1 MTSTSITLPGLEVS
15 SHGSVRQVTL
25 DRPEKLNAVN
35 ADLHES
41 LSNVWQAI
49 AADPQARAVVITG
62 AGKAFSAGGDR
73 EFLERIAQDAQW
85 RYENMR
91 QARRIVQEMIAF
103 PLPVIAAVNGPAV
116 GLGCSVALLSDLVL
130 MSESAFFADPHVAI
144 GLVAADGGALC
155 WPLLTS
161 LIRAKEYLFTGDRID
176 ARSALELGFANR
188 VVAPEELL
196 EAAHALA
203 ERLAA
208 QPAQAMRDTKRAVN
222 IHLQRAVGAV
232 LDFAFS
238 AEAETF
244 TSADFRDR
252 LAQFGR

>member
-1 MTSTSITLPGLEVS
+1 MTSTSLPGLTVS
-15 SHGSVRQVTL
+15 AHGPVRRITM
-25 DRPEKLNAVN
+25 DRPESLNAVN
-35 ADLHES
+35 AELHES
-41 LSNVWQAI
+41 LSNVWHAI
-49 AADPQARAVVITG
+49 AADPEARSVVITG

-73 EFLERIAQDAQW
+73 RFLERIAEDAQW

-116 GLGCSVALLSDLVL
+116 GLGCSVALLSDLVM
-130 MSESAFFADPHVAI
+130 MSDSAFFADPHVTI

-188 VVAPEELL
+188 VVAPDVLL
-196 EAAHALA
+196 ETAHGLA
-203 ERLAA
+203 DRLAA
-208 QPAQAMRDTKRAVN
+208 QPAQALRDTKRAVN

-244 TSADFRDR
+244 TTAEFRDR
-252 LAQFGR
+252 LARFDG